1 VALALVDL
9 RYDLAADGLLRILLP
24 GRTRAGR
31 RILRSLRDRHSPPS
45 PGRGLSAQDRLL
57 AVALYGNRALTTLM
71 PRFAQRRGLLGRG
84 GTTKWE
90 LRQSWGGGGG
100 ASCGTV

>member
-57 AVALYGNRALTTLM
+57 PSPCTAT
-71 PRFAQRRGLLGRG
+71 GR
-84 GTTKWE
+84 
-90 LRQSWGGGGG
+90 
-100 ASCGTV
+100 